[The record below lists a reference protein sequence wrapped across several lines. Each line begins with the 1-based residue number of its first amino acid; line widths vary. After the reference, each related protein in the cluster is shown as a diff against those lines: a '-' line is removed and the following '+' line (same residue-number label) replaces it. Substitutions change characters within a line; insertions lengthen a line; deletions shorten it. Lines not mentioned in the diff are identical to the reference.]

1 MTEDIVENIIRVD
14 GMHCHGCEGL
24 IEDILLDEKGVQ
36 SARVS
41 HKKGIVDV
49 EYNPSLISLDRIKEL
64 ISSQDGYKVVDE
76 PPKYI

>member
-1 MTEDIVENIIRVD
+1 MTDGIIESIIRVD

-24 IEDILLDEKGVQ
+24 IEDILLDEKGVE

-41 HKKGIVDV
+41 HRKGTVDV
-49 EYNPSLISLDRIKEL
+49 EYNPSVISLDRIKEL

-76 PPKYI
+76 PTKYF